1 MYHGFNLS
9 NGSKGETF
17 PISLASSTVKSGS
30 KKNSVLFTTKLKR
43 TAFGV
48 KEHAPGTRPPKI
60 LLVS

>member
-9 NGSKGETF
+9 NDSKGETF

-43 TAFGV
+43 AAFRVTGPQV
-48 KEHAPGTRPPKI
+48 PGHQNYY
-60 LLVS
+60 